1 MSPIQHVKKLRKKL
15 YELKNLEGI
24 EFVHGCGKRKTT
36 LQKSIEKLEEYLLKF
51 KEYNR
56 KVYTCGNRNSYSKT
70 DIDATFM
77 RMKEDAMKNG
87 QLKPAYNVQ
96 HGVDAEYIT
105 WLTVGPELTDTT
117 TLILFLKSMEENS
130 NFKYLKIVADA
141 GYENVKTIY
150 ICEDCSNCNYKSQC
164 IKGNNSKIPLEK
176 RTKKFETSKKFNGQR
191 KEDLERIIT
200 DEGILLRMNR
210 SIQAEGSFAQVKH
223 DMNFKRF
230 MCRGQKNVLAESILL
245 AIAHNVN
252 KLHNKIQYN
261 RTGKHLFEL
270 KEA

>member
-1 MSPIQHVKKLRKKL
+1 MLRHQTIQHLQG
-15 YELKNLEGI
+15 LE
-24 EFVHGCGKRKTT
+24 V
-36 LQKSIEKLEEYLLKF
+36 
-51 KEYNR
+51 
-56 KVYTCGNRNSYSKT
+56 
-70 DIDATFM
+70 A
-77 RMKEDAMKNG
+77 
-87 QLKPAYNVQ
+87 
-96 HGVDAEYIT
+96 
-105 WLTVGPELTDTT
+105 PELTDIT
-117 TLILFLKSMEENS
+117 TLIPFLKSMEENL

-141 GYENVKTIY
+141 GYESEENYSFIEENNQISFIKPSNYEISKTRKYKNDINRIDNMDYDSESDLFICQNGKKLIANGVKIRKSKTGYESVNTIY

-176 RTKKFETSKKFNGQR
+176 RTKKFETSKKFNRQR